1 MNMVNEVMGMIT
13 EQINRN
19 TVDIDNMSIT
29 EIVTCINNE
38 DKTVAY
44 AVEKVIP
51 QIVNAVE
58 LTVLALKRGGRMI
71 FVGAG
76 TSGRLGVLDASE
88 CPPTFNT
95 DPELVKGIIAGGDI
109 ALRKAVEGIED
120 NEEDAIKDLKKEDLN
135 HNDVVIGIAASG
147 RTPYVIGAL
156 KYAKEIGAKAIGIS
170 CNPQSKMRKYSDVMI
185 EVIVG
190 PEVISGSTRLKSGTA
205 QKMILNILS
214 TTTMIKLGKTYK
226 NLMIDL
232 QTSNYK
238 LKQRAIRILKEVTQ
252 NNDEDAAISILEK
265 TDWNV
270 KEAIVLWETGC
281 SIAEVRKYLKDSEGF
296 VNKAIELALGR
307 EWNKPKK

>member
-1 MNMVNEVMGMIT
+1 MANEVIGMIT

-19 TVDIDNMSIT
+19 TVDIDSMSIR

-51 QIVNAVE
+51 QISDAVE
-58 LTVLALKRGGRMI
+58 LTVSALKRGGRMLFI
-71 FVGAG
+71 GAG

-95 DPELVKGIIAGGDI
+95 DPELVKGIIAGGDV

-120 NEEDAIKDLKKEDLN
+120 HEEAAVKDLKKEALD
-135 HNDVVIGIAASG
+135 HKDVVIGIAASG
-147 RTPYVIGAL
+147 RTPYVIGGL

-170 CNPQSKMRKYSDVMI
+170 CNPQSKILKYSDVII

-226 NLMIDL
+226 NLMVDL
-232 QTSNYK
+232 QTSNHK
-238 LKQRAIRILKEVTQ
+238 LKERAIRILKEVTQ
-252 NNDEDAAISILEK
+252 NNDEYQAIAMLEK

-270 KEAIVLWETGC
+270 KEAIVLWESGC
-281 SIAEVRKYLKDSEGF
+281 SIAEVRNYLKESEGF

-307 EWNKPKK
+307 KWNKSRE